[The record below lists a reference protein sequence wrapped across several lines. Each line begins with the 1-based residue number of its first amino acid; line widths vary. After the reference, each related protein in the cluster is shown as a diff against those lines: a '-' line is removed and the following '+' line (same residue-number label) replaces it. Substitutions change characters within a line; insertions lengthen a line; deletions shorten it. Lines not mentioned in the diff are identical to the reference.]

1 MKAVTGNRLDDGH
14 PVYRTASGDWS
25 VRIEDAHAFPNQEDA
40 DEALA
45 DAKKQET
52 VVVGAYLIT
61 IEAPGKVTHR
71 EAMREN
77 IRARGPTIVADHR
90 RLANSDEGVA

>member
-1 MKAVTGNRLDDGH
+1 MKAVTGNRLGDGH

-25 VRIEDAHAFPNQEDA
+25 VRIEDAQTFASQEDA

-45 DAKKQET
+45 AAKKLET
-52 VVVGAYLIT
+52 VVVGTYLIT

-77 IRARGPTIVADHR
+77 IRARGPTVVADHR
-90 RLANSDEGVA
+90 RQGGADA